1 MKVLITGANGQLG
14 LSFQSRSKLA
24 TSLGIQL
31 LFADRQQLDITQ
43 PESIANFIQQNPI
56 DLIVNTAAYTAVDRA
71 ESEPQQAALINCQ
84 GPENL
89 ARYCAQYN
97 CGLIHVSTDYVFDGN
112 QATPYCE
119 QDPVSPLGVYGE
131 TKYRGEVAVLQHHP
145 QAIILRTSWVF
156 SEFGNNFLKTMLR
169 LAQTRDNLTVV
180 CDQWGAP
187 TYAPHIAEAILGL
200 INLHQKVSAGIYH
213 FSGHKKT
220 HWQAFAQEIFAIAVQ
235 QDPNFPVPEVTP
247 ISSAEYPTPVTRP
260 LNSHMSNQKIV
271 QLLQDVNCNWQQG
284 ILASINALQQDT
296 K

>member
-43 PESIANFIQQNPI
+43 PEAISKFLQQNSI

-71 ESEPQQAALINCQ
+71 ESEPQQAALINYL

-89 ARYCAQYN
+89 ARYCAQHN

-112 QATPYCE
+112 QEAPYCE
-119 QDPVSPLGVYGE
+119 QDSVSPLGVYGE
-131 TKYRGEVAVLQHHP
+131 TKYRGEVAVVQHYP

-169 LAQTRDNLTVV
+169 LAHTRDHLGVV
-180 CDQWGAP
+180 SDQWGAP

-200 INLHQKVSAGIYH
+200 IKHRHKVSAGIYH

-220 HWQAFAQEIFAIAVQ
+220 HWQAFAQEIFAVAVQ
-235 QDPNFPVPEVTP
+235 QDPSFPVPDVSP
-247 ISSAEYPTPVTRP
+247 ISSAEYPAPVTRP
-260 LNSHMSNQKIV
+260 LNSHMSNQKIS
-271 QLLQDVNCNWQQG
+271 QLLHGMNCNWQQG